1 MATFGLPVIFRNY
14 INYHLNCVFIDLL
27 TYLNGWI
34 NENLFIHQF
43 IYAIVYLFQL
53 YVHSYRESAV
63 RLSKFVKLLP
73 RSPVQEAADWIEY
86 THAVDGLQHLRPR
99 CLDLPF
105 YKLYFLDVL
114 LVAIIT
120 CAVLW
125 FSLKYLRSRWLEMKI
140 NWLADKEK
148 KPWQEECFIV
158 YCDSYSI
165 YRNSLSVT
173 RKLGLFRMRTFVIS
187 PRSTKALG
195 ITNPVPSLSYPHFAF
210 YSAMKMDDK
219 KTRLRSV
226 ELQSLWTV
234 LQLKSNASSYF
245 DIRGCLPTHSSTW

>member
-14 INYHLNCVFIDLL
+14 LSYHLNCVFIDLL

-43 IYAIVYLFQL
+43 IYAVVYLFKL

-86 THAVDGLQHLRPR
+86 AHAVDGLQHLRPR
-99 CLDLPF
+99 CLYLPF

-148 KPWQEECFIV
+148 KPWQEKECFIF

-165 YRNSLSVT
+165 YRNSISVT

-195 ITNPVPSLSYPHFAF
+195 ITNPVPSLSYHTLHLIPQWKW
-210 YSAMKMDDK
+210 MIK
-219 KTRLRSV
+219 RLDCV
-226 ELQSLWTV
+226 Q
-234 LQLKSNASSYF
+234 
-245 DIRGCLPTHSSTW
+245 